1 MVWEQLAKPAHAAAQ
16 STVTLRAN
24 GSIALSVKVIKEFD
38 LDEYSRVSILVDRE
52 RYALGLRFHNNE
64 LDEASYKIVNDGGG
78 KAREH
83 GGKIIQAPSV
93 LRKVPFVM
101 ATVKDGPRRIV
112 PRREKDVLV
121 LEVGPGFQ
129 EVANYHADVPSDA
142 EGVYRYVRSSGD
154 AEEIVYIGRG
164 KIRSRMKDP
173 QREAWR
179 YDRVEWSPVSGIDA
193 QTEWEYNLLEAHKKK
208 HGGKL
213 PEYNKVS
220 GAG

>member
-16 STVTLRAN
+16 STMTLRGN
-24 GSIALSVKVIKEFD
+24 GSIALSVKVVKEYD
-38 LDEYSRVSILVDRE
+38 LDGFSRVSILVDRE
-52 RYALGLRFHNNE
+52 RFALGLRFHN
-64 LDEASYKIVNDGGG
+64 DESDEGSYAVVNDGGG
-78 KAREH
+78 KTRDSR
-83 GGKIIQAPSV
+83 GKVIQAQAV

-112 PRREKDVLV
+112 PRREKDVFV

-129 EVANYHADVPSDA
+129 EVANYPADVPSDA

-154 AEEIVYIGRG
+154 REEIVYIGRG
-164 KIRSRMKDP
+164 KIRSRMQDP

-179 YDRVEWSPVSGIDA
+179 YDRVEWSPVRGIEG
-193 QTEWEYNLLEAHKKK
+193 QTEWEYNLLEVHKRK
-208 HGGKL
+208 HSGKL